1 MITKFLG
8 MELNK
13 SGSTPI
19 ETYNGIDVKREDLC
33 APEGAPPFSKI
44 RGLVPYLERL
54 KKHGYS
60 GVGYTE
66 TAVSMAGW
74 GVVWA
79 CKKLGLRAVIFDP
92 LYKSPP
98 PILEFHRQ
106 QWQKFDNVEIISIK
120 AGMASVNWYISRKLL
135 QGQYGNQYKLLPLGL
150 PLVDSVEATAQE
162 TQKVDWGQYRSV
174 VVNVGSGT
182 MAAGVWKGIDK
193 GFGIIY
199 GVMGRTGS
207 KGRKLKTIEKKAERS
222 NSGLFRADWE
232 MQLIDPGWGYS
243 QKCNHPCPFL
253 CHPYYDRKA
262 WKWLQENIDSI
273 PKPILFWNIGH

>member
-1 MITKFLG
+1 MIR
-8 MELNK
+8 
-13 SGSTPI
+13 STPI
-19 ETYNGIDVKREDLC
+19 EVHDGVDVKREDLC

-44 RGLVPYLERL
+44 RGLIPHLEQL
-54 KKHGYS
+54 KKQGYS
-60 GVGYTE
+60 VVGYTE

-79 CKKLGLRAVIFDP
+79 CEKLGLRAVIFDP

-98 PILEFHRQ
+98 PILEFHRR
-106 QWQKFDNVEIISIK
+106 QWRRFSDVEIIPIK

-135 QGQYGNQYKLLPLGL
+135 QERYGDKAKLLPLGL
-150 PLVDSVEATAQE
+150 PLADSVEGTAQE
-162 TQKVDWGQYRSV
+162 ARQIDWTRYRSI

-182 MAAGVWKGIDK
+182 MAAGIWKGVDK
-193 GFGIIY
+193 GFGVIY

-207 KGRKLKTIEKKAERS
+207 EWRKLKAIEKKAGRS
-222 NSGLFRADWE
+222 NSGFFQADWE
-232 MQLIDPGWGYS
+232 MQLIDPGWEYS
-243 QKCNHPCPFL
+243 QRCDYPCPFP

-262 WKWLQENIDSI
+262 WKWLQENVDSI